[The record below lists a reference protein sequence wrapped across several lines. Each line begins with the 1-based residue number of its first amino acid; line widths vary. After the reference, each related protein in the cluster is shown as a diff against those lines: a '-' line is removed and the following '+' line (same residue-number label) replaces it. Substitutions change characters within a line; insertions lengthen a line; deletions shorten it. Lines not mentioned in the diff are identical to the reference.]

1 MAINA
6 YTGVMG
12 SGKSFEVTANVV
24 LPAIKQ
30 GRRIVTNIDGISVE
44 KIHDYLMKK
53 HKGLD
58 REKLGGIV
66 HVTDDDVQK
75 PAFFPDEKKPEVVSV
90 VQAGDLVV
98 IDEAWRHWNKDKKLS
113 PEHMQFFRMHRH
125 YTHPETGV
133 SCDCALIFQSI
144 SDVHRSVRSVI
155 ELTARTLKIKTLGL
169 ARTYRLELFE
179 GDKIT
184 KTAMFSRKVM
194 NYDKA
199 IFPLYKSYAGGSAG
213 KEVVVDK
220 RQNVLRNPMI
230 WFVAALLVVIV
241 IAASTFMIKFLRGD
255 FVKRPN
261 GAQASTSITPPSPG
275 AAAVPGTTPVA
286 PGGTPISSRLRVSG
300 EVVIRGERWIVLT
313 DEKGRFRFESPAL
326 FVGRG
331 VMMVGNVEGQRI
343 ATWTGT
349 LPASQQSRDEANEK

>member
-24 LPAIKQ
+24 VPAIKS
-30 GRRIVTNIDGISVE
+30 GRRIVTNIDGISE
-44 KIHDYLMKK
+44 SKIHEFLLKK
-53 HKGLD
+53 YKGLD
-58 REKLGGIV
+58 PEKLGKIV
-66 HVTDDDVQK
+66 HTSDDDIQK
-75 PAFFPDEKKPEVVSV
+75 PAFFPDEKKPEIVSV
-90 VQAGDLVV
+90 VQAGDMVV

-133 SCDCALIFQSI
+133 SCDVALIFQSI
-144 SDVHRSVRSVI
+144 SDVHRSVRSVV
-155 ELTARTLKIKTLGL
+155 EMTARTHKIKTLGL

-184 KTAMFSRKVM
+184 KAALFAKKVM

-213 KEVVVDK
+213 KEVAVDK
-220 RQNVLRNPMI
+220 RQNVLRNPLI
-230 WFVAALLVVIV
+230 WVVAIGLVVLLTV
-241 IAASTFMIKFLRGD
+241 CLTFLNKFFGS
-255 FVKRPN
+255 
-261 GAQASTSITPPSPG
+261 GQASKPKEMVVVPGG
-275 AAAVPGTTPVA
+275 AAAPGQKVGSSSPVA
-286 PGGTPISSRLRVSG
+286 ASGGTPVSSRFRVSG
-300 EVVIRGERWIVLT
+300 EVMIRGERWIVVT
-313 DEKGRFRFESPAL
+313 DEKGRFRFESPKQ

-343 ATWTGT
+343 ASWTGT
-349 LPASQQSRDEANEK
+349 LPSSQQSRDEVNAR